1 MFFPLHT
8 HIHTHVHIHTH
19 TCTLNKMSITEEPD
33 RSTIHGSR
41 STYSGPTQNRDQI
54 PPAGQ
59 ERWLVSLRPPSPA
72 EWTRP
77 WLQQSLPTHDVHQ
90 PGPGLR
96 AGAKTPRARLPCQYS
111 VLQRLFIT
119 QSGFWAHPT
128 INSAHTSPH
137 EQARPSFPPG
147 MSSFPTA
154 CAHTCRQPAPHELR
168 CLTCW
173 PEAAGLARSTAST
186 AGPWRAAEEALGH
199 EVT

>member
-1 MFFPLHT
+1 MGLGPP
-8 HIHTHVHIHTH
+8 
-19 TCTLNKMSITEEPD
+19 MQAQSRTE
-33 RSTIHGSR
+33 TGSH
-41 STYSGPTQNRDQI
+41 
-54 PPAGQ
+54 PAGQ
-59 ERWLVSLRPPSPA
+59 KQWLVSLRPPSPT

-77 WLQQSLPTHDVHQ
+77 WLQHSLPTHDVHQ

-96 AGAKTPRARLPCQYS
+96 AGAKTPRARLPCQHS

-128 INSAHTSPH
+128 INSAHTSPR

-154 CAHTCRQPAPHELR
+154 CAHTCRQPAPHELC
-168 CLTCW
+168 CLMYW
-173 PEAAGLARSTAST
+173 PEEAGLARNKEST
-186 AGPWRAAEEALGH
+186 AGPWLTAEALGH